1 MRSHS
6 YVACTRPVFSFTNK
20 REGKVRGP
28 LATVHMSGSQQVEI
42 MMIQNIFLKN
52 MLKYFFI
59 F

>member
-42 MMIQNIFLKN
+42 MMIQNIF
-52 MLKYFFI
+52 
-59 F
+59 